1 MPKPQAQ
8 PCSRFPHGYQLLWLH
23 KSLEFARESD
33 LWTPSLRKARWALP
47 LRGCAM
53 TSCAIARKA
62 DDDSNPALDC
72 LTCLSDPSGC
82 CKSTLLSMVADFSP
96 ANARAGSRGRCR
108 GQFIVGRSRHRFK
121 ITRYFPGALRVRFK
135 DTPPPKKNCREM
147 GPAAHADKLPRQ
159 LLGGMKQRVAIARAS
174 AIDLRCFCG
183 RALGCSGCADTRKV
197 AGGNASDRLL
207 ELTSSSIGQPTMR
220 QNVPLALSHRS
231 SRLRCAMPTAAFS
244 NVARN
249 RASLSARAR
258 LALTC
263 SVIISLNR
271 TTPPIRPSAVR
282 QSLPTI
288 GPIRCRRLGGVPT
301 LLVRPFFCPIAPGN

>member
-1 MPKPQAQ
+1 
-8 PCSRFPHGYQLLWLH
+8 
-23 KSLEFARESD
+23 
-33 LWTPSLRKARWALP
+33 
-47 LRGCAM
+47 
-53 TSCAIARKA
+53 
-62 DDDSNPALDC
+62 
-72 LTCLSDPSGC
+72 
-82 CKSTLLSMVADFSP
+82 
-96 ANARAGSRGRCR
+96 
-108 GQFIVGRSRHRFK
+108 
-121 ITRYFPGALRVRFK
+121 
-135 DTPPPKKNCREM
+135 M

-159 LLGGMKQRVAIARAS
+159 LSGGMKQRVAIARAL

-207 ELTSSSIGQPTMR
+207 KLTSSSIGQATMR

-231 SRLRCAMPTAAFS
+231 SRLSCAMPTAAFS

-258 LALTC
+258 LASTC
-263 SVIISLNR
+263 SVIISPNR

-288 GPIRCRRLGGVPT
+288 GPIRCRRRRRTDSSCSAIFLPDST
-301 LLVRPFFCPIAPGN
+301 RELISRQRPGLWERAVKRTANDISRGEGARRGQPRHV